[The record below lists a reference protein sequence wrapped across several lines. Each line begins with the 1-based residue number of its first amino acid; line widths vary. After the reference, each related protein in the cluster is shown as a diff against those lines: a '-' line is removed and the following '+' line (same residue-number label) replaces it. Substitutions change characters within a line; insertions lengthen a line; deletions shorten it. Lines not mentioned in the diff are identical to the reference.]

1 MRLFTLV
8 VGVAVAAPLLLA
20 TPRAQAPTTEARLPV
35 TRVVLYKSGIGYF
48 EHLGRVRG
56 DQDVTIE
63 FTSGQLDDVLKSL
76 TALDLDGG
84 RVGGVSYNSDA
95 GVARRLSGLRL
106 PLGPS
111 STRSQLLMALRGARI
126 SVRGTAAPL
135 TGRLLSVERETHQS
149 GGVSTPKDM
158 LHIVTDAG
166 DIHTVALDAGVT
178 VRILDA
184 DLNDEVANYLTIIGS
199 ARDEDVRRLTLSTA
213 GTGERDLFVSYV
225 SEVPVWKSTYRLV
238 LRDDV
243 APLLQGW
250 AIVDNT
256 IGEDWNGV
264 ELSLVAGAPQA
275 FIQRLS
281 QPYYVQR
288 PVVPMPERML
298 SSPQTHSGSVSTSG
312 AAGISGRVMD
322 TSGGMIPGAAIRI
335 LRNGQVVGS
344 GTSDRSGQYQFP
356 NLAPGAY
363 DVTVSLSG
371 FQTAT
376 VRGVLVTA
384 GRDTSLAHTL
394 AVGAMSETMN
404 VTRDGVIG
412 AMPSPPPASPPAGGG
427 RGGAFGGTAGRSV
440 EERAQAAQDALQ
452 SAATGTD
459 LGDLFEYKLNTPV
472 TIRKNQ
478 SAMVPIVT
486 GSVEAEKVSI
496 WGADSS
502 GSRPLRAIWLTN
514 STGQTL
520 DGGSMSIVEGQAF
533 AGEGLIEPLKAD
545 ERRLISYATD
555 LAMLVTSTA
564 DTSPSRITRVML
576 TRGVLV
582 QHREDRRQR
591 IYTARNE
598 DAQPRVLIIE
608 HPVRDGWIL
617 GDNTKAEETTPT
629 EHRFRMTVA
638 PRSSATLTVD
648 EVRPGQTTYA
658 IGSVTDEQIQL
669 WVSGTAISPEVATSL
684 REVVRRRT
692 IINEFNTRIAAAD
705 AEVATIG
712 RDQARVRENMLAL
725 KGSAEERQLVQRY
738 VRQLDEQETRLEV
751 LRREARELTTQRD
764 AAQVELNRFIEGL
777 QMAD

>member
-1 MRLFTLV
+1 MPSMRLLTFV
-8 VGVAVAAPLLLA
+8 VGVVVAAPLLLTVNA
-20 TPRAQAPTTEARLPV
+20 APQNPAQTTEARLPV

-95 GVARRLSGLRL
+95 GVTRRLSGLRL

-111 STRSQLLMALRGARI
+111 ATRSQLLMALRGARI
-126 SVRGTAAPL
+126 SVRGTTAPL
-135 TGRLLSVERETHQS
+135 TGRLLSVERENHQS
-149 GGVSTPKDM
+149 GGVSTPMDM
-158 LHIVTDAG
+158 LHVVTEAG
-166 DIHTVALDAGVT
+166 DIHTVALDGGVT

-199 ARDEDVRRLTLSTA
+199 ARDEDVRRLTLSTS

-238 LRDDV
+238 LRDDA

-298 SSPQTHSGSVSTSG
+298 SMPQTHSGSVIG
-312 AAGISGRVMD
+312 GVAGG
-322 TSGGMIPGAAIRI
+322 IPG
-335 LRNGQVVGS
+335 GTVG
-344 GTSDRSGQYQFP
+344 
-356 NLAPGAY
+356 
-363 DVTVSLSG
+363 
-371 FQTAT
+371 
-376 VRGVLVTA
+376 
-384 GRDTSLAHTL
+384 
-394 AVGAMSETMN
+394 
-404 VTRDGVIG
+404 GVIG
-412 AMPSPPPASPPAGGG
+412 GVPAPPPTPPPARPSPQGQTFSGGSGG
-427 RGGAFGGTAGRSV
+427 RGGGVSV
-440 EERAQAAQDALQ
+440 TSAAPTVEDRARAAQDAMQ

-486 GSVEAEKVSI
+486 GNVTAEKVSI
-496 WGADSS
+496 WSADGS

-514 STGQTL
+514 STGHTL
-520 DGGSMSIVEGQAF
+520 DGGSISIIEGQAF
-533 AGEGLIEPLKAD
+533 AGEGLIDPLKGD

-564 DTSPSRITRVML
+564 DSSPSRITRVML
-576 TRGVLV
+576 NSGVLV
-582 QHREDRRQR
+582 QTREDRRQR

-608 HPVRDGWIL
+608 HPVRDGWVL

-629 EHRFRMTVA
+629 AHRFRLTVA
-638 PRSSATLTVD
+638 PRTSATLTVD

-658 IGSVTDEQIQL
+658 IGSVTDDQIQL
-669 WVSGTAISPEVATSL
+669 WVSGTSISAEVAASL

-692 IINEFNTRIAAAD
+692 IITELNAQIATAE
-705 AEVATIG
+705 AEVATID

-725 KGSAEERQLVQRY
+725 KGSVEERQLVQRY
-738 VRQLDEQETRLEV
+738 VRQLDEQETRLEL
-751 LRREARELTTQRD
+751 LRRDIRTVTTRRD
-764 AAQVELNRFIEGL
+764 EAQVELNRFIDGL
-777 QMAD
+777 SQQ